1 MSYSRSRVER
11 GVGLGVNISNWR
23 CYGCLK
29 VFENWIDYYHHFE
42 KVYRVEEEVEKEELA
57 KYERLSELC
66 ERQRNEYNEWD

>member
-1 MSYSRSRVER
+1 
-11 GVGLGVNISNWR
+11 
-23 CYGCLK
+23 

-42 KVYRVEEEVEKEELA
+42 KLYRVEEEVEKEELA